1 MVCHMNEIRHI
12 FAGRRAVLVTM
23 HGKES
28 VIGPVLAAELGIEVM
43 ALTHIN
49 TDQFGTFTGDI
60 ARRDSQ
66 YQTAIAKATAGL
78 DASDCDLGIASEGSF
93 VPHPE
98 VPWVTINRELV
109 VVVDRRHDWVIEG
122 WATSVETSA
131 ARREVTTCEAAR
143 AFCDAVG
150 FPAQGV
156 ILRAGGAAPTL
167 FKECTTHAAFDA
179 QVAQVL
185 QTQQTIHLETDLRAH
200 RNPKRRAVIQQ
211 AVAQLV
217 ANAQRICPACA
228 APGVRV
234 VETVYGLPCEW
245 CGTPTNLRKAEVFG
259 CIRCD
264 HRYEQG
270 SGDGLASAEHC
281 QMCNP

>member
-1 MVCHMNEIRHI
+1 MNDVTNLYMQRQ
-12 FAGRRAVLVTM
+12 AVLVTM

-28 VIGPVLAAELGIEVM
+28 VIVPVLSTHLGMHVTT
-43 ALTHIN
+43 LTHID

-66 YQTAIAKATAGL
+66 YQTAIAKAMAGIE
-78 DASDCDLGIASEGSF
+78 SSGCDVGIASEGSF
-93 VPHPE
+93 GPHPD
-98 VPWVTINRELV
+98 VPWITINRELV
-109 VVVDRRHDWVIEG
+109 VLVDCRHDWVIEG

-131 ARREVTTCEAAR
+131 VRREVTTRAAAH

-156 ILRAGGAAPTL
+156 IMRVDSDPPVL
-167 FKECTTHAAFDA
+167 FKECTTHEAFDA
-179 QVAQVL
+179 QVAQLL
-185 QTQQTIHLETDLRAH
+185 QTYQTIWLETDLRAH
-200 RNPKRRAVIQQ
+200 RNPKRRVVIQQ

-228 APGVRV
+228 APGMHV

-259 CIRCD
+259 CVRCTY
-264 HRYEQG
+264 RYAQDC
-270 SGDGLASAEHC
+270 GDALASPEYC
-281 QMCNP
+281 EMCNP

>member
-1 MVCHMNEIRHI
+1 MDEMTNIYAQHD
-12 FAGRRAVLVTM
+12 AVLVTM

-28 VIGPVLAAELGIEVM
+28 IIAPVLSTHLGMHVTT
-43 ALTHIN
+43 LTHID

-66 YQTAIAKATAGL
+66 YQTAIAKAMAGIE
-78 DASDCDLGIASEGSF
+78 ATGCDLGIASEGSF
-93 VPHPE
+93 GPHRD

-109 VVVDRRHDWVIEG
+109 VLVDRQHDWVIEG

-131 ARREVTTCEAAR
+131 ARREVTTREAAR

-156 ILRAGGAAPTL
+156 IMRVDGDPPVF
-167 FKECTTHAAFDA
+167 FKECTTHEAFDA
-179 QVAQVL
+179 QVAQLL
-185 QTQQTIHLETDLRAH
+185 QAYQTIWLETDLRAH

-217 ANAQRICPACA
+217 ANAQRICPVCA

-245 CGTPTNLRKAEVFG
+245 CGTPTNLRKAEVLG
-259 CIRCD
+259 CIRCTYR
-264 HRYEQG
+264 HEQRIEG
-270 SGDGLASAEHC
+270 IAEVASPEHC
-281 QMCNP
+281 EMCNP

>member
-1 MVCHMNEIRHI
+1 MNDMTNWYKQRQS
-12 FAGRRAVLVTM
+12 VLVTM

-28 VIGPVLAAELGIEVM
+28 VIAPVLATHLGMLVTT
-43 ALTHIN
+43 LTHID

-66 YQTAIAKATAGL
+66 YQTAIAKATSGIEATG
-78 DASDCDLGIASEGSF
+78 CDLGIASEGSF
-93 VPHPE
+93 VPHPD

-109 VVVDRRHDWVIEG
+109 VLVDRRHDWVIEG
-122 WATSVETSA
+122 WVTSTETSA
-131 ARREVTTCEAAR
+131 ARREVTTCEDAR

-156 ILRAGGAAPTL
+156 IVRVNDTVPVF
-167 FKECTTHAAFDA
+167 FKECTTYDAFDA
-179 QVAQVL
+179 QVAQLL
-185 QTQQTIHLETDLRAH
+185 QTYPTIHLETDLRAH
-200 RNPKRRAVIQQ
+200 RNPKRRVVIQQ

-259 CIRCD
+259 CVRCP
-264 HRYEQG
+264 HRYEHAC
-270 SGDGLASAEHC
+270 GDALASAEHC
-281 QMCNP
+281 EMCNP